1 MSESRDRPLDRL
13 APDGLVEQVDADVET
28 VDDAISYLHK
38 HGDTTTD
45 RADLPKCNVCL
56 SVRVRRKPSDGTTQ
70 PPRQYDEEW
79 LCTNCGHRFDD
90 PVYDDPEA
98 AFRWVGDVGFELEDV
113 PISRRLEQLDD
124 DALAALAILL
134 YAPWNHRDDDPSHRD
149 LAKVFPYS
157 RNWIGKQIRAWKD
170 GEYRELVPD
179 PRPWNGRVG
188 E

>member
-1 MSESRDRPLDRL
+1 MSERAERPLDRL
-13 APDGLVEQVDADVET
+13 AADDLPQQVDADVET
-28 VDDAISYLHK
+28 VDDAVEYLHK
-38 HGDTTTD
+38 QGDTTTPED
-45 RADLPKCNVCL
+45 ELPKCNVCL
-56 SVRVRRKPSDGTTQ
+56 SQRVHRRPSD
-70 PPRQYDEEW
+70 RSDRAYECE
-79 LCTNCGHRFDD
+79 NCDHRFDD

-98 AFRWVGDVGFELEDV
+98 AFRWVGQDVGVDLEEPPV
-113 PISRRLEQLDD
+113 RRQLKQLDD

-179 PRPWNGRVG
+179 PRPWGVDDV
-188 E
+188 